1 MKKKRKLNA
10 HRSAA
15 LFSLL
20 FLFVDCSHLPPVLS
34 PPAVVER
41 FEGYASLSLS
51 GPEASSKT
59 RLSFLFS
66 IPQKGRME
74 GFDPLGRSLYQIVLE
89 GEAGFFIIP
98 SKKVYWQAGAEE
110 ITAEFL
116 GFSLTLQEMTA
127 LLTGEWT
134 ASSGWTLA
142 RDGRGR
148 VVAGE
153 KRNIRFEIKDFL
165 DGGSLPRVVLFKND
179 SLSGR
184 LRILRIH
191 FNQPFKSPPFDLS
204 YLNRFESKTREEI
217 EALLR
222 HEN

>member
-1 MKKKRKLNA
+1 
-10 HRSAA
+10 
-15 LFSLL
+15 
-20 FLFVDCSHLPPVLS
+20 
-34 PPAVVER
+34 
-41 FEGYASLSLS
+41 
-51 GPEASSKT
+51 
-59 RLSFLFS
+59 
-66 IPQKGRME
+66 ME